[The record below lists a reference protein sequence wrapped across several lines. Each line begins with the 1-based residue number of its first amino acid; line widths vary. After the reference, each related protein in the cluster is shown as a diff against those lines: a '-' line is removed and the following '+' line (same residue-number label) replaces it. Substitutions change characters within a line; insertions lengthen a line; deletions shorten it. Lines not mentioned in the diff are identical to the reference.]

1 MQTLTIFT
9 DISLEGETKDL
20 LVNSVAPHGI
30 IWGGKKGSLIS
41 PKSETAPGLAGA
53 DIAFGQPDVAEIF
66 AAPNL
71 RWVHLSSA
79 GYTRYDT
86 AEFGRE
92 AKNRGLAL
100 TTSSSVYAEPCAEH
114 LFAFMLA
121 QVRQLPA
128 ALKTRNDFAKA
139 ARHQLRST
147 STTLQGQNVAIIGF
161 GSIARHLIHLL
172 RPFNMKIVA
181 VRRQPRGDE
190 GVSTITPK
198 ELLPALAE
206 ADHVVN
212 LLPGNDDSTDFMAGP
227 QFAAM
232 KRGAAF
238 YNIGRG
244 TTVNQDALCLALH
257 SGQVGAAWLDVL
269 DPEPLPSDH
278 PLLNAPNCFITP
290 HVGGGHRNE
299 SEMLVRHFL
308 DNFQKFM
315 AGNPLLD
322 RVF

>member
-9 DISLEGETKDL
+9 DISLEGETKGL
-20 LVNSVAPHGI
+20 LVNNVAPHGI

-41 PKSETAPGLAGA
+41 LKSETAPALADA
-53 DIAFGQPDVAEIF
+53 DIAFGQPGVSEIF
-66 AAPNL
+66 ATSHL

-86 AEFGRE
+86 AEFCKM
-92 AKNRGLAL
+92 AKDRKLAL

-114 LFAFMLA
+114 LFSFMLA
-121 QVRQLPA
+121 QVRRLPA

-139 ARHQLRST
+139 SRHQLRST
-147 STTLQGQNVAIIGF
+147 STTLQGQSVVILGF
-161 GSIARHLIHLL
+161 GTIARHLIELL

-181 VRRQPRGDE
+181 MRRQPKGDE
-190 GVSTITPK
+190 SVSTITPK
-198 ELLPALAE
+198 ELLPALAN

-212 LLPGNDDSTDFMAGP
+212 LLPGNDDSSRFMAGP

-244 TTVNQDALCLALH
+244 TTVDQDALNEALH
-257 SGQVGAAWLDVL
+257 SGQVSAAWLDVTE
-269 DPEPLPSDH
+269 PEPLPADH
-278 PLLNAPNCFITP
+278 PLLSAPNCFITP
-290 HVGGGHRNE
+290 HVGGGHANE

-308 DNFQKFM
+308 ENFRRFL
-315 AGNPLLD
+315 NEDSLLD